1 MIGMI
6 ILYVAACIS
15 LFIMASAIGNQ
26 KQEIAKLSLKIQR
39 GLELAKME
47 LDLAK
52 TRCAKEVYE
61 IRVDIA
67 KVQRTAEAT
76 SLQSYNFRR
85 NGEAIELIL
94 NALGVEMCDIPEET
108 KLITKKTKQKEGA
121 KDDR

>member
-26 KQEIAKLSLKIQR
+26 KQEIEKLSLEIQN
-39 GLELAKME
+39 GLRLVKME

-52 TRCAKEVYE
+52 TRRAKEVYE

-85 NGEAIELIL
+85 NGEKIELIL
-94 NALGVEMCDIPEET
+94 NAIGVEMCDIPEET